1 MKKQEHTL
9 WKEKYRSKTL
19 DEYVGNEK
27 IKKDFAKFIANNDF
41 NDLLLTGRPGT
52 GKTTLAKLL
61 YNTMDC
67 DYIYIN
73 ASDENGIETIREKV
87 KQFAMTASF
96 KPLKLIVLDEADF
109 LTKEAQ
115 AALRNIMETY
125 SLKTRFILTAN
136 YLPKIIEALQSRC
149 EIYQITP
156 PSKGEVAQH
165 IAENILDKEKI
176 KYDIKDVAKVINI
189 WYPDIRKT
197 ISTLNTL
204 VEGNKLVVDDKSLVQ
219 SSYFLQ
225 ILNEFKKPNKKSW
238 ETIRQIILDAQVD
251 DYQPLYRFLFDNL
264 NEFAPEGKQAEIII
278 MLDEYSWRAM
288 VVMDREINC
297 AALINQILLT
307 LGV

>member
-19 DEYVGNEK
+19 AEYVGNEK
-27 IKKDFAKFIANNDF
+27 IKNDFTKFIKNNDIP
-41 NDLLLTGRPGT
+41 DLLLVGRPGT

-156 PSKGEVAQH
+156 PSKRDVAQH

-204 VEGNKLVVDDKSLVQ
+204 VEGDAIVIDDKSLAQ
-219 SSYFLQ
+219 S
-225 ILNEFKKPNKKSW
+225 
-238 ETIRQIILDAQVD
+238 
-251 DYQPLYRFLFDNL
+251 
-264 NEFAPEGKQAEIII
+264 
-278 MLDEYSWRAM
+278 
-288 VVMDREINC
+288 
-297 AALINQILLT
+297 
-307 LGV
+307 